1 MPLHLQHWCS
11 KAYYRKWGTR
21 LRQRR
26 MTELCHCFFHRTLS
40 PFSCTRPRMFFWW
53 DLKQASLQDYPNTQR
68 SAFREFQS
76 YLGSFH
82 RTNTWHTI
90 HLRDHQWLSIMMIL
104 RPSLDPDHA
113 RLCIYLPFCFGYH
126 ALKLPMSEIA
136 QQQSWGHPFIARCL
150 VESRLLHL
158 PIIYKEEPGLAIH
171 MRMEQSIV
179 AKGQLRSKSEFQ
191 CWVLV
196 LSWTQPQSEKRIRL
210 NLEC

>member
-1 MPLHLQHWCS
+1 MTNWLLYYSCILMPLHLQHWCS

-90 HLRDHQWLSIMMIL
+90 HLRGHLWLRRMML
-104 RPSLDPDHA
+104 WQLGQDLDRA
-113 RLCIYLPFCFGYH
+113 RWYIYLPFLFFCPSQIQ
-126 ALKLPMSEIA
+126 PMSRNVR
-136 QQQSWGHPFIARCL
+136 W
-150 VESRLLHL
+150 
-158 PIIYKEEPGLAIH
+158 
-171 MRMEQSIV
+171 
-179 AKGQLRSKSEFQ
+179 
-191 CWVLV
+191 
-196 LSWTQPQSEKRIRL
+196 
-210 NLEC
+210 